1 MGERMVASYIFFDVS
16 DFVYFIGHHDNL
28 TGIQRVQAEIIKNL
42 PYSDTIE
49 CHFMS
54 FSHKA
59 RTFVGVDYG
68 YLIEVIEDLARPV
81 QSRTVNYDREAARGG
96 VLSRDG
102 AIPPATVPK
111 YNKSVICLLGAAWVQ
126 ENYALH
132 MHNFRRQYNAR
143 FVGLIHDLIPIFAKE
158 TCDQGTA
165 LVFERFISEF
175 LNYSDAVLTV
185 SQSTKND
192 LLRYIAQSGSDYTG
206 SITVTRNGG
215 GICRPA
221 EGTVLKQALATSGDF
236 ILFVSTIEGRKNH
249 HLAFKALA
257 QILARR
263 GDCPKLICVG
273 RVGWRAEDFLNS
285 CYETDFL
292 NGRIQILQ
300 DISDSELST
309 LYETCKFSIYPSM
322 YEGWGLPVG
331 ESLERGKVV
340 IASDSSSIPEV
351 GGPAAV
357 YFESGSVDSLAKAIE
372 ANFYDDSVYEKSC
385 AAVLDYIP
393 TTWPEVAE
401 RVVAAC
407 AQVINEPTRN
417 LYRTLEIG
425 KEYPFRKVPV
435 IDHNLNGDALSDAVM
450 AARAKVLTNGA
461 FRSADYNLG
470 LDVRLGSGWCAPEHW
485 GSWISAKGGDL
496 IYQLDGD
503 VDEVIVQLAYQIVGF
518 APNVHVKI
526 RASGGGTLNLSN
538 LPQNGVL
545 VIPNVKRIDG
555 MDGSYFS
562 LAISVSASPDTLA
575 AISQADSRLPIIGL
589 KSFVNI
595 KPNDFEARLALLEHA
610 LMSGA

>member
-1 MGERMVASYIFFDVS
+1 MIESYIFFDVS
-16 DFVYFIGHHDNL
+16 DFIYFVGHHDNL

-42 PYSDTIE
+42 PYSDTTE

-59 RTFVGVDYG
+59 GTFVGVDHA
-68 YLIEVIEDLARPV
+68 YLIEVIEDLARPM
-81 QSRTVNYDREAARGG
+81 QSRTVNYDKDAARGG

-102 AIPPATVPK
+102 TIPAATVPK
-111 YNKSVICLLGAAWVQ
+111 HNKSVICLLGAAWVQ

-132 MHNFRRQYNAR
+132 MHNFRRQYKAK

-175 LNYSDAVLTV
+175 LNYADAVLTV

-192 LLRYIAQSGSDYTG
+192 LLRYIAQSGSDYSG
-206 SITVTRNGG
+206 NVTVTRNGG
-215 GICRPA
+215 GIYRPA
-221 EGTVLKQALATSGDF
+221 EGTVLEQTLATPGEF

-249 HLAFKALA
+249 HLAFKALE

-351 GGPAAV
+351 GGEAAV
-357 YFESGSVDSLAKAIE
+357 YFESGSVESLSKAIE
-372 ANFYDDSVYEKSC
+372 DNYYDDAIYGKSC
-385 AAVLDYIP
+385 AAVLEYIP
-393 TTWPEVAE
+393 TTWPEVAT
-401 RVVAAC
+401 RVVGAC
-407 AQVINEPTRN
+407 TEVIKEPTRN
-417 LYRTLEIG
+417 LYRTLEVG

-450 AARAKVLTNGA
+450 AARAKVLTDGS
-461 FRSADYNLG
+461 FRSADYNSG

-496 IYQLDGD
+496 TYQLDGN
-503 VDEVIVQLAYQIVGF
+503 VDEVIVQLAYQIVGL
-518 APNVHVKI
+518 ASNVNIKI

-538 LPQNGVL
+538 LPQSGVL

-555 MDGSYFS
+555 ADGSYFS
-562 LAISVSASPDTLA
+562 LAISLSVSPDTLT
-575 AISQADSRLPIIGL
+575 AISQVDSRLPIIGL

-595 KPNDFEARLALLEHA
+595 KPNDFEARLALLERA
-610 LMSGA
+610 LMSGG